1 MKNPTLTAKRYAE
14 AFFSLIERNS
24 DKFEDN
30 MNDFNLFSDL
40 FLQKTELYN
49 LLTHPLIHPDRKTE
63 LVGRVFSKA
72 DKHIISFI
80 CVIIK
85 RRKIHLFEAITVEIK
100 RLYRQ
105 KKGIR
110 GLIVKTAVPL
120 NNSEFNKLEKVL
132 EKKFGRLSIRQVVD
146 RTVVGGLVIHFGNQ
160 VVDDS
165 IHTRIKRLREMLN
178 RIDETWL
185 YALSEQPSL
194 GL

>member
-85 RRKIHLFEAITVEIK
+85 RRKIHLFEAIIVEIK

-178 RIDETWL
+178 RIDEIWL